1 MSKVN
6 NWSKI
11 FKYFASINYLTLFLY
26 LGETDEYGW
35 PVHDYESG
43 LSGAIMDI
51 YRDGENMYKS
61 NFKYFFFAKKYH
73 APLKKL
79 VMLSYFFSSKILL
92 FQSLSTVSDY

>member
-1 MSKVN
+1 MQFQE
-6 NWSKI
+6 I
-11 FKYFASINYLTLFLY
+11 FVKWFVLYRIEYYHEINYLTLFLY

-61 NFKYFFFAKKYH
+61 NFE
-73 APLKKL
+73 
-79 VMLSYFFSSKILL
+79 
-92 FQSLSTVSDY
+92 